1 MYKFSLRCL
10 KGFVVITF
18 EQSKQSLGGLK
29 GFVVYYNVLR
39 TLRVSPMFGGG
50 VAFAAQHEV
59 QKFLTSTL
67 HIRRFMLCSFMC
79 ILSKNGFSAVKSGSR
94 QGALED
100 SPCICVTDIF
110 CAFRVIVRV
119 NKRTA

>member
-18 EQSKQSLGGLK
+18 EQSKQSLGNLK

-67 HIRRFMLCSFMC
+67 HIRRFRALFVYVH
-79 ILSKNGFSAVKSGSR
+79 FVKKWVFGR
-94 QGALED
+94 EVVVAPWCPRGLALHL
-100 SPCICVTDIF
+100 
-110 CAFRVIVRV
+110 
-119 NKRTA
+119 